1 MTVTSV
7 AEAAKANVLPH
18 RRANPASDAENPS
31 FAAILAES
39 APPSGLSPARPDA
52 TRDGK
57 ATGSPL
63 ASSLSRAGT
72 GALGKSVPMPKS
84 AQEVRAE
91 TAALA
96 EDLQKRLV
104 RAGVDTDVPVTLDV
118 AQDGSIVVRGDHPDK
133 AKIERLFAEDPDFAN
148 QYRKVSQD
156 NAMIALGMVGVRYR
170 IALDEA
176 KDEEERDRVTRRF
189 DAVIEK
195 LGKSSGQMTLSGGQM
210 SSASMDMAAGFLG
223 VPSWAAG

>member
-1 MTVTSV
+1 MTVMSV
-7 AEAAKANVLPH
+7 AEVAKANHLPH
-18 RRANPASDAENPS
+18 RRAAAPSDAENLS

-39 APPSGLSPARPDA
+39 SPLSDEAGWPLKSSPAS
-52 TRDGK
+52 
-57 ATGSPL
+57 SP
-63 ASSLSRAGT
+63 ASSMSKTST
-72 GALGKSVPMPKS
+72 GALGKSVPMAQS

-91 TAALA
+91 TATLA
-96 EDLQKRLV
+96 EELQKRLV

-170 IALDEA
+170 IAFDEA
-176 KDEEERDRVTRRF
+176 KDDEERERVVRRF
-189 DAVIEK
+189 DAVIQQ
-195 LGKSSGQMTLSGGQM
+195 LGKASGQMTLSGGQM
-210 SSASMDMAAGFLG
+210 SSASMDMAAGLLG
-223 VPSWAAG
+223 MPTWAAS